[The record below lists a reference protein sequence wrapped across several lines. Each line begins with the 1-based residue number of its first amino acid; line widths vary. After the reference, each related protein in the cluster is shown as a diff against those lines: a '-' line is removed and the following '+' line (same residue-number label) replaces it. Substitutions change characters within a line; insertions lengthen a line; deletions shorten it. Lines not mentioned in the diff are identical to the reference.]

1 MIDYNWDC
9 KTVNAYVEFEDN
21 ADVVYNVH
29 WRVTGTEF
37 VPDSED
43 NDSPTG
49 KTYSASSIGTQ
60 VLNINDITDFIPWNE
75 VTEEEVEAWTK
86 TAMGEEQVLS
96 IEAGIASQI
105 ALLITPVSVILT
117 VGQPAD
123 SPE

>member
-29 WRVTGTEF
+29 WRVTGSQL
-37 VPDSED
+37 VPA
-43 NDSPTG
+43 TG
-49 KTYSASSIGTQ
+49 KTYSVSSIGTQ
-60 VLNINDITDFIPWNE
+60 SLNVDSITDFIPWGE

>member
-29 WRVTGTEF
+29 WIVTGTEF

-43 NDSPTG
+43 NDPPTG

-60 VLNINDITDFIPWNE
+60 ILNIENITDFIPWDE
-75 VTEEEVEAWTK
+75 VTEPEVEAWTK
-86 TAMGEEQVLS
+86 VSMGEEQVLS
-96 IEAGIASQI
+96 IEASIASQI
-105 ALLITPVSVILT
+105 ALLIAPVSVTLI
-117 VGQPAD
+117 VGQPA
-123 SPE
+123 

>member
-9 KTVNAYVEFEDN
+9 KTVNAYVEFEDK

-43 NDSPTG
+43 NDPPTG

-60 VLNINDITDFIPWNE
+60 ALNISDITDFIPWDE
-75 VTEEEVEAWTK
+75 VTEPEVEAWTK
-86 TAMGEEQVLS
+86 AAMGEEQVLS
-96 IEAGIASQI
+96 IEASIANQI
-105 ALLITPVSVILT
+105 ALLIAPVSVILT
-117 VGQPAD
+117 VGQPVS

>member
-1 MIDYNWDC
+1 MVDYNWDC

-43 NDSPTG
+43 NDPPTG

-86 TAMGEEQVLS
+86 AAMGEEKVLS
-96 IEAGIASQI
+96 IEASIANQI
-105 ALLITPVSVILT
+105 ALLIAPVSVILT
-117 VGQPAD
+117 VGQPVS